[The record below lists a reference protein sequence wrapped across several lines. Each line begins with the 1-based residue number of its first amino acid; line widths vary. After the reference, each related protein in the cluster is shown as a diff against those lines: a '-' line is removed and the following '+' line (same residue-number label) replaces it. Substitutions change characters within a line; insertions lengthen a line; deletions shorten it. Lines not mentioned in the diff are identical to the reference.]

1 MGTKLSDETKAKISA
16 FNKGKKRDAEFCRK
30 VSEGLKGK
38 ATRGTGWQ
46 QSQETRN
53 KIRQAQ
59 VGASNHMYGRK
70 HSMETI
76 MKM

>member
-1 MGTKLSDETKAKISA
+1 M
-16 FNKGKKRDAEFCRK
+16 
-30 VSEGLKGK
+30 SEGLKGK

-76 MKM
+76 MKMKEAHRLRHTPEPADEPN